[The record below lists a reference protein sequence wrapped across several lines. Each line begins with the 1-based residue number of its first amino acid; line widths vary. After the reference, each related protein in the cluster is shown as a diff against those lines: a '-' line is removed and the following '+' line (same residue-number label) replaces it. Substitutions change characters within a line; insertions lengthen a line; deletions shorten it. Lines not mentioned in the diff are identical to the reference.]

1 MRYRVPENVAWV
13 AGAETVPDDP
23 RINASVVPD
32 GETAVL
38 EGVAALVWDVAASG
52 EDVVPEVAALTGQPT
67 DAVAEEVQRFLDDLV
82 ALGLLA
88 LSGADQEVCR

>member
-1 MRYRVPENVAWV
+1 MRYWVPENVAWV
-13 AGAETVPDDP
+13 AGVETVPDDP
-23 RINASVVPD
+23 RIYASVVPD
-32 GETAVL
+32 GEPAVL
-38 EGVAALVWDVAASG
+38 EGFAALVWDVAASG

>member
-23 RINASVVPD
+23 RIYASLVPD
-32 GETAVL
+32 GEPAVL
-38 EGVAALVWDVAASG
+38 EGVAALVWEVAASG
-52 EDVVPEVAALTGQPT
+52 EDVVPEVAALAGRPI
-67 DAVAEEVQRFLDDLV
+67 DAVAEDVQRFLDDLV